1 MAKKLTLTGADTFVS
16 PLTYGVQVLKDQII
30 NVSDADSVTLLAMQ
44 NKPLSGAAVALFTL
58 YVGGNAAT
66 HDLTTRSNFIE
77 YNDGSFVATPAQV
90 AAYPSMFTR
99 GALLRDRSG
108 FPYGYSDGAG
118 GTYRL
123 ARFGDAPIA
132 ALIGANFNVTTDQE
146 LLLRPGITKFRPTKI
161 VVTNASTSLTT
172 AAGGIYTAASK
183 GGSAIV
189 AAAQAYSALTAAAKA
204 LNLTLAITDTVYTL
218 DKLYLSLTTAQGAAA
233 TGNVFV
239 FGEDLS

>member
-30 NVSDADSVTLLAMQ
+30 NVTDEDSVALLAMQ
-44 NKPLSGAAVALFTL
+44 NKPLSGAAVAIFTL

-66 HDLTTRSNFIE
+66 HDLTTKSNFIE
-77 YNDGSFVATPAQV
+77 YNDGSVVATPAQV
-90 AAYPSMFTR
+90 AAYPSMFAR
-99 GALLRDRSG
+99 GKLLRDRAG
-108 FPYGYSDGAG
+108 YPYGFSDGVG
-118 GTYRL
+118 GTYPL
-123 ARFGDAPIA
+123 ARFGEAPIA
-132 ALIGANFNVTTDQE
+132 ILRAANFNVTTDQE
-146 LLLRPGITKFRPTKI
+146 ILVRPGVSKFRPTKI
-161 VVTNASTSLTT
+161 VVTNASISLTT

-204 LNLTLAITDTVYTL
+204 LALTLAITDTVFTV
-218 DKLYLSLTTAQGAAA
+218 DRLYFSLTTAQGAAA
-233 TGNVFV
+233 TGNIFV